1 MSFSNLF
8 IVSVLLAVLCPSTVD
23 AAPSPAWAKH
33 ATHRKRVVGRGFNLD
48 TYQPRSNFKTY
59 GVGTELA
66 QPQSFTEQ
74 KGLSSNT
81 LTWIQN
87 QLKLDNSSVAWQ
99 SGWSMNNISC
109 GYVNQVHND
118 IPFANAV
125 GNVMFKGNNVVAF
138 GNSFV
143 DTAKTRIASSNP
155 TVKSEDAIATAEQ
168 LLEGNHNGAEPQLQ
182 YLARPDGS
190 VALVHAVQVNNEED
204 GTFFEA
210 YVDAHSGDVL
220 SVNDFVAH
228 ATFKA
233 LPIQKAVIG
242 DGLETITNPEDL
254 EASPEGWNSDGQ
266 TDTTDTTGN
275 NVLVF
280 SQVGRQLEATEGVA
294 ARNGGLTFDFTYDPA
309 QDPTDQNNID
319 AARTNAF
326 FIANTFHDFTYR
338 YGFTE
343 KAFNFQDNNFG
354 NGGAQGD
361 PVLMSVQDPSGTN
374 NANFATPPDGQSGV
388 CRMFIWD
395 LTNPRQDGA
404 MENAIPVHEL
414 THGLTNRMTGG
425 GTGRCL
431 QTVESGGLGEG
442 WSDAVADWTQQTSAQ
457 TQDFVV
463 GQGVAARAGGI
474 RSQPY
479 STNPQT
485 NTLTYSDI
493 GRFREV
499 HQIGEVWANILH
511 NVYAELVNELGF
523 SPNALTDPTGSEGNV
538 VFMHLLIDGLAIQPC
553 NPTTLDARDAI
564 IQADVNRFNGANE
577 CTLRKAFAS
586 RGLGLNATP
595 DFQDDDTVPANCQ

>member
-8 IVSVLLAVLCPSTVD
+8 FVSVLLAVLCTSTVE
-23 AAPSPAWAKH
+23 AAPSPAWTKH
-33 ATHRKRVVGRGFNLD
+33 ATHRKRVVGRGLNFE
-48 TYQPRSNFKTY
+48 TYQPRSQFKTY
-59 GVGTELA
+59 GVGTEMA
-66 QPQSFTEQ
+66 QAQSFAEQ

-81 LTWIQN
+81 LGWIQN
-87 QLKLDNSSVAWQ
+87 QLQLDEGSVAWQ

-109 GYVNQVHND
+109 GYVNQVHD
-118 IPFANAV
+118 GVPFANAV
-125 GNVMFKGNNVVAF
+125 GNVMFKGNNAVAF

-143 DTAKTRIASSNP
+143 DTTKAKIASSTP
-155 TVKSEDAIATAEQ
+155 TVSSEDAIATAEE
-168 LLEGNHNGAEPQLQ
+168 LLEGTHNGAAPALQ

-190 VALVHAVQVNNEED
+190 AALVHAVQVNNEED

-210 YVDAHSGDVL
+210 YVDAHSGDIL

-254 EASPEGWNSDGQ
+254 QASPEGWNSDGQ
-266 TDTTDTTGN
+266 TDTTDTTRN
-275 NVLVF
+275 
-280 SQVGRQLEATEGVA
+280 QLSATEGVA
-294 ARNGGLTFDFTYDPA
+294 ANGGLTFDFTYNPN
-309 QDPTDQNNID
+309 QDPTNANNIN
-319 AARTNAF
+319 AAHTNAF

-343 KAFNFQDNNFG
+343 KAFNFQNNNFG
-354 NGGAQGD
+354 NGGSQGD
-361 PVLMSVQDPSGTN
+361 PVLMSIQDPSGTN
-374 NANFATPPDGQSGV
+374 NANFATPPDGQSGI

-404 MENAIPVHEL
+404 MENSIPVHEL

-457 TQDFVV
+457 TKDFVV
-463 GQGVAARAGGI
+463 GQ
-474 RSQPY
+474 
-479 STNPQT
+479 
-485 NTLTYSDI
+485 
-493 GRFREV
+493 V

-511 NVYAELVNELGF
+511 NVYAALVDDLGF
-523 SPNALTDPTGSEGNV
+523 NANALTNPDGTEGNV
-538 VFMHLLIDGLAIQPC
+538 VFMRLLVDALAIQPC

-586 RGLGLNATP
+586 RGLGLNASP
-595 DFQDDDTVPANCQ
+595 NFQDDDTVPANCQ